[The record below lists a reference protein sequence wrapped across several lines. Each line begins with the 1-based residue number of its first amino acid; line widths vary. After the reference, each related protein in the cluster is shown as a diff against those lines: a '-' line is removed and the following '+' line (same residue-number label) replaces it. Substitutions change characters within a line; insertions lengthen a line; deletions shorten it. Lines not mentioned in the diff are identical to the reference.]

1 MSVAMAC
8 RILTVIILK
17 ECSEITDVSVNAIA
31 TNCSLLC
38 KVDLTGCVRVTLQ
51 AIIQLITFC
60 KQLKILILAFCYGL
74 GEDQRITNNSS
85 NPELTLVKK
94 AKM

>member
-74 GEDQRITNNSS
+74 REDQRITNNSS
-85 NPELTLVKK
+85 DPELTLVKK